1 MILPNT
7 KKEKELRESG
17 FEIVIGVDEVGR
29 GPLAG
34 PVVAGAAWV
43 NPEILERDFE
53 GRELIRDSKKLSEK
67 QRNKIHKFI
76 KKDNNFIL
84 GIGEVSVEMIDKIN
98 ILNASLLAMR
108 LAVDEVVEQVHRV
121 YRVDEDEGGDEKGRA
136 EVQPLHS
143 SLRDS
148 AEVGPPHS
156 YCVLIDGNKNIPNLD
171 LEQRLFAKGDQRI
184 FSIATASIYAKVYR
198 DELMMKYHQEFP
210 GYGFDRHKGYGTK
223 IHMEQL
229 KKLGACAIHRKSFAP
244 VRNVL

>member
-17 FEIVIGVDEVGR
+17 FEIIIGVDEVGR

-108 LAVDEVVEQVHRV
+108 LAVDEVM
-121 YRVDEDEGGDEKGRA
+121 EKMKNTQGKT
-136 EVQPLHS
+136 
-143 SLRDS
+143 
-148 AEVGPPHS
+148 
-156 YCVLIDGNKNIPNLD
+156 CVLIDGNKNIPNLD
-171 LEQRLFAKGDQRI
+171 LEQKLFAKGDQRI

-210 GYGFDRHKGYGTK
+210 EYGFDQHKGYGTK

-244 VRNVL
+244 VRAVL